1 MGRVKEIMLKK
12 LKKIKKIPSKLKK
25 TLRKWKKIK
34 TKQGMLGL
42 YDTMLADVT
51 YALYDGRAIKR
62 LKKFPPKLVEN
73 RILFETN
80 DDFTDNS
87 RALFDYMVANGYNRK
102 YELIWLVH
110 EPEKYE
116 KYVTQ
121 NVRFIRNFKK
131 GSKIRRAEAFR
142 YALTSKYIFYTQ
154 AFNWIGMTRKNQVF
168 VNLWHGCGY
177 KANKKG
183 RKVFFDYCL
192 IPGDA
197 FITTKMDF
205 FGCSSKKLLT
215 IGYPRYD
222 MMLRETDR
230 AKIYC
235 ERLLKESDS
244 DKLILWMPT
253 YRHASSERL
262 NEETLN
268 NEFNIPIIDD
278 AEKLIDLNKHCKEN
292 HILIVIKK
300 HYLQIPYDFGEN
312 KLTNILYLE
321 NKDLAENDIQLYEF
335 IHYSD
340 ALISDYSSVAIDY
353 LLLDKQIGFT
363 LDDYE
368 AYTESR
374 GWVFDDPLAYMP
386 GKKIYNMQDFKD
398 FVTDIRDGRDVYA
411 TERKKVRE
419 KTHNRCD
426 NYCQRVLDYFNI
438 TI

>member
-1 MGRVKEIMLKK
+1 MLKK

-183 RKVFFDYCL
+183 RKVFFDYFL
-192 IPGDA
+192 ITGEV
-197 FITTKMDF
+197 FITTNMDF
-205 FGCSSKKLLT
+205 FGCSS
-215 IGYPRYD
+215 
-222 MMLRETDR
+222 
-230 AKIYC
+230 
-235 ERLLKESDS
+235 
-244 DKLILWMPT
+244 
-253 YRHASSERL
+253 
-262 NEETLN
+262 
-268 NEFNIPIIDD
+268 
-278 AEKLIDLNKHCKEN
+278 
-292 HILIVIKK
+292 
-300 HYLQIPYDFGEN
+300 
-312 KLTNILYLE
+312 
-321 NKDLAENDIQLYEF
+321 
-335 IHYSD
+335 
-340 ALISDYSSVAIDY
+340 
-353 LLLDKQIGFT
+353 
-363 LDDYE
+363 
-368 AYTESR
+368 
-374 GWVFDDPLAYMP
+374 
-386 GKKIYNMQDFKD
+386 
-398 FVTDIRDGRDVYA
+398 
-411 TERKKVRE
+411 
-419 KTHNRCD
+419 
-426 NYCQRVLDYFNI
+426 
-438 TI
+438 

>member
-1 MGRVKEIMLKK
+1 MIVIKK
-12 LKKIKKIPSKLKK
+12 LKKIRKIPSKIKK
-25 TLRKWKKIK
+25 RLRKWKKIK
-34 TKQGMLGL
+34 SERGMQGL
-42 YDTMLADVT
+42 YQTMAADIS
-51 YALYDGRAIKR
+51 YALYDGRTIKR
-62 LKKFPPKLVEN
+62 LKKFPPKLIEN

-87 RALFDYMVANGYNRK
+87 RALFDYMIENGYNEK
-102 YELIWLVH
+102 YELVWLVH
-110 EPEKYE
+110 EPEKYDR
-116 KYVTQ
+116 YVTQ

-131 GSKIRRAEAFR
+131 GSSIRRAEAYR

-197 FITTKMDF
+197 FIATKMEF

-222 MMLRETDR
+222 MMLRETER
-230 AKIYC
+230 ARIYC
-235 ERLLKESDS
+235 EKLLGESGS

-278 AEKLIDLNKHCKEN
+278 AEKLIELNAYCKEK

-398 FVTDIRDGRDVYA
+398 FVADICDGRDVYA
-411 TERKKVRE
+411 GERERVRE
-419 KTHNRCD
+419 RTHNVCD

-438 TI
+438 RK

>member
-1 MGRVKEIMLKK
+1 
-12 LKKIKKIPSKLKK
+12 
-25 TLRKWKKIK
+25 
-34 TKQGMLGL
+34 
-42 YDTMLADVT
+42 
-51 YALYDGRAIKR
+51 
-62 LKKFPPKLVEN
+62 
-73 RILFETN
+73 
-80 DDFTDNS
+80 
-87 RALFDYMVANGYNRK
+87 
-102 YELIWLVH
+102 
-110 EPEKYE
+110 
-116 KYVTQ
+116 
-121 NVRFIRNFKK
+121 
-131 GSKIRRAEAFR
+131 
-142 YALTSKYIFYTQ
+142 
-154 AFNWIGMTRKNQVF
+154 
-168 VNLWHGCGY
+168 
-177 KANKKG
+177 
-183 RKVFFDYCL
+183 
-192 IPGDA
+192 
-197 FITTKMDF
+197 
-205 FGCSSKKLLT
+205 
-215 IGYPRYD
+215 